1 MKKIIIKV
9 SLIIFLLGCI
19 YYIGLGF
26 LPRTDVV
33 IADFNVSEQQDKI
46 TIYTCVLSSAGY
58 TRSVKDV
65 SDDPE
70 MMKLK
75 FYSAFGGVN
84 GSTGAKSVFDLSLSP
99 ECREIYVMLYDE
111 YKLLIEKNDVSGKWE
126 FV

>member
-1 MKKIIIKV
+1 M
-9 SLIIFLLGCI
+9 
-19 YYIGLGF
+19 YILYWSW
-26 LPRTDVV
+26 LPTENRRS
-33 IADFNVSEQQDKI
+33 IADFNVSEQQDKM

-111 YKLLIEKNDVSGKWE
+111 YKLLIKKNDVSGKWE